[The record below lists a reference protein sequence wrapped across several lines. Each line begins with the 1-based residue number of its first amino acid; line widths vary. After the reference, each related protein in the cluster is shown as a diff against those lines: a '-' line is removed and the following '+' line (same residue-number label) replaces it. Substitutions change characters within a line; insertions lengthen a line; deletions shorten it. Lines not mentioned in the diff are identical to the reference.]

1 MLVIASITGTGKV
14 EIVWYLDLQLL
25 VQSVPITTNCE
36 FEPCSGKT
44 ILDTILC
51 DNVCQCFS
59 PGTSVSSTNKT
70 EILLKVALN
79 NLTLILTT
87 KSDCHDITEI
97 L

>member
-1 MLVIASITGTGKV
+1 MTYPKRGRRGLMAVV
-14 EIVWYLDLQLL
+14 LQHR
-25 VQSVPITTNCE
+25 VRTP
-36 FEPCSGKT
+36 
-44 ILDTILC
+44 LDTTLC
-51 DNVCQCFS
+51 DNVCQWFS